1 MCPLFPKQSFY
12 GPLIIITKLN
22 NRKKLNAANLLALD
36 VETFSRCQ
44 NVCLALINSMICHKI
59 NVSIRKGQGCKYLV
73 SLKGPRVPY
82 HGKKVGKMFFITISK
97 FCWPTTLSSVDYNY
111 KTLLKKLKIWIDLK
125 FSFLKTQTLIW
136 PSNPN
141 FE

>member
-22 NRKKLNAANLLALD
+22 NWKTLNAANLLALD

-59 NVSIRKGQGCKYLV
+59 NVSIRKGQGCKYFMP
-73 SLKGPRVPY
+73 LKGPRVLIMV
-82 HGKKVGKMFFITISK
+82 KKVGKMFVVTISK
-97 FCWPTTLSSVDYNY
+97 LG
-111 KTLLKKLKIWIDLK
+111 
-125 FSFLKTQTLIW
+125 
-136 PSNPN
+136 
-141 FE
+141 